1 MFRTLVFVLVI
12 IGSASQVLSAENQ
25 RLDRIRF
32 GYSSI
37 SGSRIALW
45 VTSEMGF
52 FSKNGLAA
60 EAIVTPGIQ
69 GTQALIA
76 GELQFYLGGVD
87 SAALSASRGSDLVA
101 LATAA
106 VRARDRSP
114 RGTMPRHLPACPR
127 VHLRGVCACCKPSL
141 RGAGVVRSLS
151 TCIRYHE
158 RSHFAGS
165 YGHPCAYWSA
175 TTTVSTH
182 PASGYWPRACA
193 TPGTRWSSLLPIGTV
208 PAPAIR

>member
-1 MFRTLVFVLVI
+1 MLRTLFFVLVI
-12 IGSASQVLSAENQ
+12 LSSASQVFSADNQ

-101 LATAA
+101 LAI
-106 VRARDRSP
+106 P
-114 RGTMPRHLPACPR
+114 H
-127 VHLRGVCACCKPSL
+127 
-141 RGAGVVRSLS
+141 S
-151 TCIRYHE
+151 T
-158 RSHFAGS
+158 
-165 YGHPCAYWSA
+165 W
-175 TTTVSTH
+175 T
-182 PASGYWPRACA
+182 
-193 TPGTRWSSLLPIGTV
+193 
-208 PAPAIR
+208 

>member
-1 MFRTLVFVLVI
+1 MLRTLVFVLVI
-12 IGSASQVLSAENQ
+12 ISSASQVLCAENQ
-25 RLDRIRF
+25 KLDRIRF

-101 LATAA
+101 LAT
-106 VRARDRSP
+106 DRSSTADYSTEYQNGQ
-114 RGTMPRHLPACPR
+114 RVGGKRFVDRVGGTIATF
-127 VHLRGVCACCKPSL
+127 S
-141 RGAGVVRSLS
+141 S
-151 TCIRYHE
+151 
-158 RSHFAGS
+158 
-165 YGHPCAYWSA
+165 SA
-175 TTTVSTH
+175 KSV
-182 PASGYWPRACA
+182 
-193 TPGTRWSSLLPIGTV
+193 
-208 PAPAIR
+208 